1 MNITGKK
8 ICAYYL
14 ITYLAIIVVRRR
26 GGVCVPH
33 EGGGRPMG
41 GRKEGPLGSDHLRK
55 YHLLSSAQ
63 YILSTRKPLRN
74 TEAS

>member
-1 MNITGKK
+1 MRLLLTHSVT
-8 ICAYYL
+8 
-14 ITYLAIIVVRRR
+14 TYLAIIVVRRR

-55 YHLLSSAQ
+55 YHLLSSDQ

-74 TEAS
+74 TAAS